1 MDIKGFSIAKPASTA
16 PSPVAKLREVSEEPL
31 SGASLSDAAPKR
43 EARASPEPS
52 SRDSRRVIETADIAP
67 ITKGGIRIGV
77 DEPTDR
83 YVFYIL
89 DENREVLKQ
98 IPPEELLRITSRI
111 QEIRGLI
118 FDESV

>member
-1 MDIKGFSIAKPASTA
+1 MDIHGLPSTKPASTA
-16 PSPVAKLREVSEEPL
+16 PSPVPNFKEVSQEPL
-31 SGASLSDAAPKR
+31 SNAPQSGVAPRR
-43 EARASPEPS
+43 EVRASPELPS
-52 SRDSRRVIETADIAP
+52 KDPRQGIETADYAP
-67 ITKGGIRIGV
+67 EIKGGIRIGV

-89 DENREVLKQ
+89 DENREVIKQ
-98 IPPEELLRITSRI
+98 IPPEELLRITARI